1 MSVAPGTLALA
12 YCSIPRG
19 RHVAN
24 RWDQCFHVRR
34 RLLQS
39 RCFIERRRLN
49 RTKDSARLIRARSK
63 ANYDA
68 FEENIVDVDQFLYFV
83 VVVSLFPGDDTEIAP

>member
-1 MSVAPGTLALA
+1 M
-12 YCSIPRG
+12 
-19 RHVAN
+19 
-24 RWDQCFHVRR
+24 
-34 RLLQS
+34 
-39 RCFIERRRLN
+39 
-49 RTKDSARLIRARSK
+49 RLIRARSK